1 MQEQRKSMGSALV
14 DVFDAAVALA
24 KTEVRGIA
32 HQAGQV
38 AKAKGLGVVL
48 LLGATG
54 PLILGLVFLILALFY
69 GLIRL
74 GLGAWAA
81 ALIIALLSFAVMGVL
96 VMMGLRKLSAE
107 VPRDD
112 GGRSDPDRP
121 MTEDERLE
129 AQYQAEQSGKLREVQ
144 YPAPTGTQTAAHV
157 AGTGTRAMDTDTVI
171 ASPVAGGAGTTGSRM
186 DEASVSPSR
195 GSHLTG
201 RVTEAPT
208 GNSAPRTRTSPD
220 TAANIDSLGPAHTG
234 TRASAASVAMGADVE
249 RGTVRPGV
257 STSGFTA
264 GSAGVNASDQGSG
277 IKTSLTRQEGVSQG
291 TELRGT
297 DAGQVRLPVYE
308 ATETGEPQVYGSGL
322 NKKLDGSET
331 HNAGAGGHGGHAGH
345 DPNIQHPV
353 VLKDAPG
360 IPVSTQPTFRDD
372 MPKED
377 Q

>member
-32 HQAGQV
+32 HQVGQV

-69 GLIRL
+69 GLMRL

-81 ALIIALLSFAVMGVL
+81 ALIIALLSFAVMGAL

-112 GGRSDPDRP
+112 GGRSDPGRP
-121 MTEDERLE
+121 LTEDERLE
-129 AQYQAEQSGKLREVQ
+129 AEYQAEQRRKLSDVS
-144 YPAPTGTQTAAHV
+144 YPAG
-157 AGTGTRAMDTDTVI
+157 GTGTRAVDTDTVI
-171 ASPVAGGAGTTGSRM
+171 ATPVTGRAGTSGSRGG
-186 DEASVSPSR
+186 EASVSPSQ

-208 GNSAPRTRTSPD
+208 GNSAPHTRTSPD

-234 TRASAASVAMGADVE
+234 TRASAASMAMGADVE
-249 RGTVRPGV
+249 RGTVRPGL

-264 GSAGVNASDQGSG
+264 GGAGVNASDQGSG
-277 IKTSLTRQEGVSQG
+277 IKTTLTRQEGVSQG

-331 HNAGAGGHGGHAGH
+331 HDAGAGGHGGHTKH
-345 DPNIQHPV
+345 DPNIRHPV

>member
-1 MQEQRKSMGSALV
+1 MQEQRKSMGGALV

-54 PLILGLVFLILALFY
+54 PLILGLVFLILAVFY
-69 GLIRL
+69 GLMRL

-81 ALIIALLSFAVMGVL
+81 ALIIALLSFVVMGAL

-112 GGRSDPDRP
+112 GGRPDPGRP

-129 AQYQAEQSGKLREVQ
+129 AEYQEQQRRKLSDVN
-144 YPAPTGTQTAAHV
+144 YPAGTAAQTATQGSAATRTV
-157 AGTGTRAMDTDTVI
+157 GTETVI
-171 ASPVAGGAGTTGSRM
+171 ATPVVGRAGAAGTRPG
-186 DEASVSPSR
+186 EATLNPSR
-195 GSHLTG
+195 GSQLTG
-201 RVTEAPT
+201 QVAEAPT
-208 GNSAPRTRTSPD
+208 GNSAPNTRTSPD

-249 RGTVRPGV
+249 RGTMRPGL

-264 GSAGVNASDQGSG
+264 GGVGVNASDQGAG
-277 IKTSLTRQEGVSQG
+277 IKTTLTRQEGVSQG

-322 NKKLDGSET
+322 NKKIDGSET
-331 HNAGAGGHGGHAGH
+331 HDAGAGGHGGHTEH
-345 DPNIQHPV
+345 DPNLQHPV

-360 IPVSTQPTFRDD
+360 IRVSTTPTFRDD

>member
-1 MQEQRKSMGSALV
+1 MQEERKSMGGALV
-14 DVFDAAVALA
+14 EVFDAAVTLA
-24 KTEVRGIA
+24 KTEIRAVVQQVGR
-32 HQAGQV
+32 V
-38 AKAKGLGVVL
+38 AKAKGIGAVM

-54 PLILGLVFLILALFY
+54 PLIMGLVFLILAVFY
-69 GLIRL
+69 GLMRL

-81 ALIIALLSFAVMGVL
+81 ALLIALVSFAL
-96 VMMGLRKLSAE
+96 TAALILLGLKRLSAE

-112 GGRSDPDRP
+112 LEGGPRRSGP

-129 AQYQAEQSGKLREVQ
+129 AEYQAEQRRKLSDVT
-144 YPAPTGTQTAAHV
+144 YTAAPSSTTTSRS
-157 AGTGTRAMDTDTVI
+157 AAAPSGGRTGA
-171 ASPVAGGAGTTGSRM
+171 ATTGSA
-186 DEASVSPSR
+186 ASATVA
-195 GSHLTG
+195 
-201 RVTEAPT
+201 APT
-208 GNSAPRTRTSPD
+208 GNSAPSTRVSPD
-220 TAANIDSLGPAHTG
+220 TAANIDSAGPAHSG

-249 RGTVRPGV
+249 RGTVRPGQ

-264 GSAGVNASDQGSG
+264 GGVGVNASDQGSG
-277 IKTSLTRQEGVSQG
+277 IKTTLTRQEGQSQG

-331 HNAGAGGHGGHAGH
+331 HDAGAGGHGGHVKKH

-360 IPVSTQPTFRDD
+360 IEVSTTPTFRED
-372 MPKED
+372 MKKEG
-377 Q
+377 QS

>member
-14 DVFDAAVALA
+14 EVFDAAVALA
-24 KTEVRGIA
+24 KTEVRGLA
-32 HQAGQV
+32 HQVGQV

-54 PLILGLVFLILALFY
+54 PLILGLVFLILAVFY

-81 ALIIALLSFAVMGVL
+81 ALIIALLSFVVMGAL

-112 GGRSDPDRP
+112 LGRPDPDRP
-121 MTEDERLE
+121 LTEDERLE
-129 AQYQAEQSGKLREVQ
+129 AEYQAEQRRKLSDVN
-144 YPAPTGTQTAAHV
+144 YA
-157 AGTGTRAMDTDTVI
+157 AGTATR
-171 ASPVAGGAGTTGSRM
+171 P
-186 DEASVSPSR
+186 
-195 GSHLTG
+195 
-201 RVTEAPT
+201 
-208 GNSAPRTRTSPD
+208 SPD
-220 TAANIDSLGPAHTG
+220 TAANIASRGPAHTG
-234 TRASAASVAMGADVE
+234 TPASAASVAMGADVE
-249 RGTVRPGV
+249 RGTVRPGL

-264 GSAGVNASDQGSG
+264 GGAGVNTADQGSG
-277 IKTSLTRQEGVSQG
+277 LKTTLTRQEAVSQG

-297 DAGQVRLPVYE
+297 DAGEVRLPVYE

-331 HNAGAGGHGGHAGH
+331 HSPGAGGHGGHAPKH
-345 DPNIQHPV
+345 DPNIHHPV

-360 IPVSTQPTFRDD
+360 IPVSTTPTFRED
-372 MPKED
+372 MPEEKK
-377 Q
+377 

>member
-32 HQAGQV
+32 HQVGQV

-69 GLIRL
+69 GLMRL

-81 ALIIALLSFAVMGVL
+81 ALIIALLSFVVMGVL
-96 VMMGLRKLSAE
+96 VVMGLRKLSAE
-107 VPRDD
+107 VPRE
-112 GGRSDPDRP
+112 GGDRSDPGRP

-129 AQYQAEQSGKLREVQ
+129 AEYQAEQSGKLREVQ
-144 YPAPTGTQTAAHV
+144 YPAPTGAQTAAHV
-157 AGTGTRAMDTDTVI
+157 AGTGTRTVDTGTVI
-171 ASPVAGGAGTTGSRM
+171 ATPVVAGTRTG
-186 DEASVSPSR
+186 EGSVSASR
-195 GSHLTG
+195 GSHLMGQVTG
-201 RVTEAPT
+201 APT
-208 GNSAPRTRTSPD
+208 GNSAPHTRTSPD

-264 GSAGVNASDQGSG
+264 GGVGVNASDQGSG
-277 IKTSLTRQEGVSQG
+277 IKTTLTRQEGVSDG
-291 TELRGT
+291 VALRGT
-297 DAGQVRLPVYE
+297 DAGEVRLPVYE

-331 HNAGAGGHGGHAGH
+331 HDAGAGGHGGHTKH

-360 IPVSTQPTFRDD
+360 IPVSTEPTFRDD
-372 MPKED
+372 MRKED

>member
-32 HQAGQV
+32 HQVGQV

-54 PLILGLVFLILALFY
+54 PLILGLVFLILAVFY
-69 GLIRL
+69 GLMRL

-96 VMMGLRKLSAE
+96 VMLGLRKLSAE
-107 VPRDD
+107 VPREG
-112 GGRSDPDRP
+112 GGRSDPSRP

-129 AQYQAEQSGKLREVQ
+129 AEYQEQQRRKLSDVN
-144 YPAPTGTQTAAHV
+144 YPAGAATRA
-157 AGTGTRAMDTDTVI
+157 AGTDAVI
-171 ASPVAGGAGTTGSRM
+171 ATPMSGGAGTAASRTG
-186 DEASVSPSR
+186 EASVSPSR

-201 RVTEAPT
+201 QVAEAPT
-208 GNSAPRTRTSPD
+208 GNSAPHTRSSPD

-249 RGTVRPGV
+249 RGTVRPGL

-264 GSAGVNASDQGSG
+264 GGAGVNTSDQGSG
-277 IKTSLTRQEGVSQG
+277 LKTTLTRQEGVSQG

-331 HNAGAGGHGGHAGH
+331 HDAGAGGHGGHTKRH

-360 IPVSTQPTFRDD
+360 IPVSTEPTFRDD
-372 MPKED
+372 MAKED